1 LLGSSSV
8 YNAYN
13 LKKQKI
19 METHAQNYSQATSQ
33 NHSSHGLLKAHEFE
47 NFLDGLTNRFKLSMA
62 LLFPMQTY
70 SSIALVAM
78 L

>member
-1 LLGSSSV
+1 
-8 YNAYN
+8 
-13 LKKQKI
+13 

-33 NHSSHGLLKAHEFE
+33 NHSSHRLLKVQEFK

-62 LLFPMQTY
+62 LPFPMQTY